1 MQLATNNKLKNKI
14 ELKIKELAD
23 NATINKALIL
33 TETDLQCQIYKKLSE
48 IKKLNKFS
56 NTDDGFLTNKIHTE
70 IS

>member
-48 IKKLNKFS
+48 IKNIFM
-56 NTDDGFLTNKIHTE
+56 G
-70 IS
+70 